1 MLLTIEN
8 LEKELKEGKIV
19 AIKGIGGT
27 HLVVDAYND
36 DAITEL
42 RNRLN
47 RPNQAFAVMCK
58 DLKSLQK
65 YAELTQKEIETIKI
79 PSKFSYKLID
89 EELKKVELEKNIIL
103 RLLKSDGKLYIDLRK
118 YYKNYPTKR
127 GIRIPYDVF
136 METVKYLQNY

>member
-1 MLLTIEN
+1 MEQSN
-8 LEKELKEGKIV
+8 KIQ
-19 AIKGIGGT
+19 
-27 HLVVDAYND
+27 
-36 DAITEL
+36 
-42 RNRLN
+42 
-47 RPNQAFAVMCK
+47 NQN
-58 DLKSLQK
+58 SNEIQK
-65 YAELTQKEIETIKI
+65 KEIETIKI

-136 METVKYLQNY
+136 METIKYLQNN

>member
-1 MLLTIEN
+1 MEQ
-8 LEKELKEGKIV
+8 
-19 AIKGIGGT
+19 
-27 HLVVDAYND
+27 
-36 DAITEL
+36 
-42 RNRLN
+42 LN
-47 RPNQAFAVMCK
+47 QIQNQNSNEIPK
-58 DLKSLQK
+58 
-65 YAELTQKEIETIKI
+65 KEIETIKI

>member
-1 MLLTIEN
+1 MEQTN
-8 LEKELKEGKIV
+8 KIQ
-19 AIKGIGGT
+19 
-27 HLVVDAYND
+27 
-36 DAITEL
+36 
-42 RNRLN
+42 
-47 RPNQAFAVMCK
+47 NQN
-58 DLKSLQK
+58 SNEIQK
-65 YAELTQKEIETIKI
+65 KEIETIKI

-89 EELKKVELEKNIIL
+89 EELKKIELEKNIIL

>member
-1 MLLTIEN
+1 MEQS
-8 LEKELKEGKIV
+8 
-19 AIKGIGGT
+19 
-27 HLVVDAYND
+27 
-36 DAITEL
+36 
-42 RNRLN
+42 
-47 RPNQAFAVMCK
+47 NQIQNQN
-58 DLKSLQK
+58 SNEIQK
-65 YAELTQKEIETIKI
+65 KEIETIKI

>member
-1 MLLTIEN
+1 MEQSNQIKNQNSNEIE
-8 LEKELKEGKIV
+8 K
-19 AIKGIGGT
+19 
-27 HLVVDAYND
+27 
-36 DAITEL
+36 
-42 RNRLN
+42 
-47 RPNQAFAVMCK
+47 
-58 DLKSLQK
+58 
-65 YAELTQKEIETIKI
+65 KEIETIKI

-136 METVKYLQNY
+136 METIKYLQNY

>member
-1 MLLTIEN
+1 MEQSN
-8 LEKELKEGKIV
+8 KIQ
-19 AIKGIGGT
+19 
-27 HLVVDAYND
+27 
-36 DAITEL
+36 
-42 RNRLN
+42 
-47 RPNQAFAVMCK
+47 NQN
-58 DLKSLQK
+58 SNEIQK
-65 YAELTQKEIETIKI
+65 KEIETIKI

-136 METVKYLQNY
+136 METIKYLQNY

>member
-1 MLLTIEN
+1 MEQS
-8 LEKELKEGKIV
+8 
-19 AIKGIGGT
+19 
-27 HLVVDAYND
+27 
-36 DAITEL
+36 
-42 RNRLN
+42 
-47 RPNQAFAVMCK
+47 NQIQNQN
-58 DLKSLQK
+58 SNEIQK
-65 YAELTQKEIETIKI
+65 KEIETIKI

-89 EELKKVELEKNIIL
+89 EELKKIELEKNIIL

>member
-1 MLLTIEN
+1 MEQSN
-8 LEKELKEGKIV
+8 KIQ
-19 AIKGIGGT
+19 
-27 HLVVDAYND
+27 
-36 DAITEL
+36 
-42 RNRLN
+42 
-47 RPNQAFAVMCK
+47 NQN
-58 DLKSLQK
+58 SNEIQK
-65 YAELTQKEIETIKI
+65 KEIETIKI

-136 METVKYLQNY
+136 METVKYLQNN

>member
-1 MLLTIEN
+1 MEQT
-8 LEKELKEGKIV
+8 
-19 AIKGIGGT
+19 
-27 HLVVDAYND
+27 
-36 DAITEL
+36 
-42 RNRLN
+42 
-47 RPNQAFAVMCK
+47 NQIQNQN
-58 DLKSLQK
+58 SNEIQK
-65 YAELTQKEIETIKI
+65 KEIETIKI

-89 EELKKVELEKNIIL
+89 EELKKIELEKNIIL

>member
-1 MLLTIEN
+1 MEQSN
-8 LEKELKEGKIV
+8 KIQ
-19 AIKGIGGT
+19 
-27 HLVVDAYND
+27 
-36 DAITEL
+36 
-42 RNRLN
+42 
-47 RPNQAFAVMCK
+47 NQN
-58 DLKSLQK
+58 SNEIQK
-65 YAELTQKEIETIKI
+65 KEIETIKI

-127 GIRIPYDVF
+127 GIRIPYDLF

>member
-1 MLLTIEN
+1 MEQSN
-8 LEKELKEGKIV
+8 KIQ
-19 AIKGIGGT
+19 
-27 HLVVDAYND
+27 
-36 DAITEL
+36 
-42 RNRLN
+42 
-47 RPNQAFAVMCK
+47 NQN
-58 DLKSLQK
+58 SNEIQK
-65 YAELTQKEIETIKI
+65 KEIETIKI

-89 EELKKVELEKNIIL
+89 EELKKIELEKNIIL

>member
-1 MLLTIEN
+1 MEQS
-8 LEKELKEGKIV
+8 
-19 AIKGIGGT
+19 
-27 HLVVDAYND
+27 
-36 DAITEL
+36 
-42 RNRLN
+42 
-47 RPNQAFAVMCK
+47 NQIQNK
-58 DLKSLQK
+58 NSNEIQK
-65 YAELTQKEIETIKI
+65 KEIETIKI

-136 METVKYLQNY
+136 METIKYLQNY

>member
-1 MLLTIEN
+1 MEQSN
-8 LEKELKEGKIV
+8 KIQ
-19 AIKGIGGT
+19 
-27 HLVVDAYND
+27 
-36 DAITEL
+36 
-42 RNRLN
+42 
-47 RPNQAFAVMCK
+47 NQN
-58 DLKSLQK
+58 SNEIQK
-65 YAELTQKEIETIKI
+65 KEIETIKI

>member
-1 MLLTIEN
+1 MEQSN
-8 LEKELKEGKIV
+8 KIQ
-19 AIKGIGGT
+19 
-27 HLVVDAYND
+27 
-36 DAITEL
+36 
-42 RNRLN
+42 
-47 RPNQAFAVMCK
+47 NQN
-58 DLKSLQK
+58 SNEIQK
-65 YAELTQKEIETIKI
+65 KEIETIKI

-127 GIRIPYDVF
+127 GIRIPYEVF

>member
-1 MLLTIEN
+1 MEQS
-8 LEKELKEGKIV
+8 
-19 AIKGIGGT
+19 
-27 HLVVDAYND
+27 
-36 DAITEL
+36 
-42 RNRLN
+42 
-47 RPNQAFAVMCK
+47 NQIQNQNSNEIPK
-58 DLKSLQK
+58 
-65 YAELTQKEIETIKI
+65 KEIETIKI

-89 EELKKVELEKNIIL
+89 EELKKIELEKNIIL

>member
-1 MLLTIEN
+1 MEQSNQIQN
-8 LEKELKEGKIV
+8 QNSNKIP
-19 AIKGIGGT
+19 K
-27 HLVVDAYND
+27 
-36 DAITEL
+36 
-42 RNRLN
+42 
-47 RPNQAFAVMCK
+47 
-58 DLKSLQK
+58 
-65 YAELTQKEIETIKI
+65 KEIETIKI

-89 EELKKVELEKNIIL
+89 EELKKIELEKNIIL

>member
-1 MLLTIEN
+1 MEQS
-8 LEKELKEGKIV
+8 
-19 AIKGIGGT
+19 
-27 HLVVDAYND
+27 
-36 DAITEL
+36 
-42 RNRLN
+42 
-47 RPNQAFAVMCK
+47 NQIQNQNSNEIPK
-58 DLKSLQK
+58 
-65 YAELTQKEIETIKI
+65 KEIETIKI

-136 METVKYLQNY
+136 METIKYLQNY